1 MTGPDWIAL
10 VALLISIG
18 AFILSIVLAWNS
30 IRIGK
35 VTLEQAF
42 LSDIK
47 EARNRYSSL
56 FDKIIEI
63 DQKDK
68 QKKELSVAFLEERLE
83 EYLNSLDY
91 ACGKYL
97 SKIMNKK
104 SFEENFKRLVQEVY
118 ENEKLFKNVMNGDK
132 NRFVSLKKV
141 YEEFFTQCNN

>member
-63 DQKDK
+63 IIEKD
-68 QKKELSVAFLEERLE
+68 
-83 EYLNSLDY
+83 D
-91 ACGKYL
+91 
-97 SKIMNKK
+97 
-104 SFEENFKRLVQEVY
+104 
-118 ENEKLFKNVMNGDK
+118 D
-132 NRFVSLKKV
+132 
-141 YEEFFTQCNN
+141 NNCE